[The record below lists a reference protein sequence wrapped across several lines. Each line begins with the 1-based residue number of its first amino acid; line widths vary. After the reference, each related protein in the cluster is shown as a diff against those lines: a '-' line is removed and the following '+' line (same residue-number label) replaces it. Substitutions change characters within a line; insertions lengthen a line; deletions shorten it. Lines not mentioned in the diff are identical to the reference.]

1 MVTGLLLNE
10 KEVSK
15 VLNLL
20 HHKINKIDSFKIDS
34 LSASDLL
41 KWAQEDEVREF
52 LLRIIASQLLILL

>member
-52 LLRIIASQLLILL
+52 LLRIIESQLLILL